1 MKDDVEAP
9 NGTPGKGCSTS
20 TTKSPSGIS
29 LGLTARGVVLAVIL
43 NTVYTMINAY
53 LGLNFGFGLGFGIL
67 TVLTAYALFKAS
79 KRGTSRQEI
88 ATTMVASTGFAIY
101 YPLSIAIYIQANV
114 AGANLPW
121 WLVPPQEVL
130 NRTTGTPFHP
140 AWIAPILFQLGLVLA
155 ASMLGFIVALTVHDL
170 VLSRKKATF
179 PFYLASGVAINA
191 CLDSGRRSRFLFRWL
206 GIGVLVTFVQYLVH
220 VIIQPSGFSA
230 VDWDFTPFLPTG
242 FALGFVLNIS
252 LMAVSFI
259 IDPKVSVTMLFAG
272 VATYLVM
279 APLLTTLGWVSPGVT
294 GMEVYFN
301 LLFQFTLSPALG
313 IMLLS
318 SLVVLAVTKLRA
330 KRNPPTGSL
339 NPPAQ
344 SSVADTLGFGEY
356 VQGFFAGIVKSP
368 KLAIAYAGI
377 IAFFVALVVSLNIF
391 WPFPVW
397 LSVAVALVLLVL
409 VALVDVFIMLKFVG
423 EAGFGIGAQRL
434 AFYEIPLATIGAY
447 GYPSFMAYP
456 AINPFTSADVIGNLK
471 IADLTSTPKRT
482 ILLSQILKIVP
493 GSVTSVVFVLA
504 AWYLIG
510 FPSSIFPGVG
520 VLQGF
525 AIVSIFATR
534 TAGTGFNLV
543 TFLLGGTLT
552 GVLAA
557 FSPVAPL
564 GIALAMFLPPNYFI
578 PFSFGGF
585 LRFYTQRRYGK
596 EWFKER
602 GQVIAVGFIAGSAIT
617 QVIVSFLPATL
628 QLLILPV
635 GILLLTAILVVW
647 GREKSQTQKTKAN

>member
-1 MKDDVEAP
+1 
-9 NGTPGKGCSTS
+9 
-20 TTKSPSGIS
+20 
-29 LGLTARGVVLAVIL
+29 
-43 NTVYTMINAY
+43 
-53 LGLNFGFGLGFGIL
+53 
-67 TVLTAYALFKAS
+67 
-79 KRGTSRQEI
+79 
-88 ATTMVASTGFAIY
+88 
-101 YPLSIAIYIQANV
+101 
-114 AGANLPW
+114 
-121 WLVPPQEVL
+121 
-130 NRTTGTPFHP
+130 
-140 AWIAPILFQLGLVLA
+140 LVLA

-191 CLDSGRRSRFLFRWL
+191 CLDTGRRSRFLFRWL
-206 GIGVLVTFVQYLVH
+206 GIGILVTFIQYLVH
-220 VIIQPSGFSA
+220 VIVQPSGFSA

-242 FALGFVLNIS
+242 FALGFILNIS

-272 VATYLVM
+272 VATYLVL
-279 APLLTTLGWVSPGVT
+279 APLLTILGWVSPGAT

-330 KRNPPTGSL
+330 KRNPPVG
-339 NPPAQ
+339 NPGLGPP
-344 SSVADTLGFGEY
+344 SSTADSLGFGEY
-356 VQGFFAGIVKSP
+356 TQGFLTGITKSP

-377 IAFFVALVVSLNIF
+377 IALFVALVVGLNIF

-397 LSVAVALVLLVL
+397 LSVAIALVLLVPI
-409 VALVDVFIMLKFVG
+409 ALIDVFIMLKFVG

-471 IADLTSTPKRT
+471 IADLTATPKRT

-510 FPSSIFPGVG
+510 FPSSVFPGVG

-534 TAGTGFNLV
+534 AAGAGFNLI
-543 TFLLGGTLT
+543 TFLLGGTLV

-557 FSPVAPL
+557 LTPVAPL
-564 GIALAMFLPPNYFI
+564 GIALALFLPPNYFI
-578 PFSFGGF
+578 PFSLGGF
-585 LRFYTQRRYGK
+585 LRFYTQRKYGK
-596 EWFKER
+596 EWFKDH

-617 QVIVSFLPATL
+617 QVIVSFLPAML
-628 QLLILPV
+628 QLFILPL
-635 GILLLTAILVVW
+635 GILLLTLVLVGW
-647 GREKSQTQKTKAN
+647 GRETAESQKAEPVKESIRSREPTAQE